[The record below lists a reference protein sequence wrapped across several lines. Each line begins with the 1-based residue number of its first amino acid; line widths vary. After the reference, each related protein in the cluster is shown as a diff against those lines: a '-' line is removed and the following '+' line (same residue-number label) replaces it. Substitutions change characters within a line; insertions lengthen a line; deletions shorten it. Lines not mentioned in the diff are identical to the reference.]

1 MQNPGRKAGVFL
13 YTYRFPRFVTASTID
28 GGSLFSL
35 KMTQSFSL
43 VFGSKIR
50 IWEEVESVT
59 ENLAQE
65 IRVHEEKARTLV
77 AEAKSE
83 AARSLAEARTAAEKA
98 VKEARQKM
106 HREYRNRIQEVEQE
120 ADSAAQ
126 AILAQGRKDA
136 ERYLA
141 ESKNRVS
148 SAAAW
153 IVKEVMGFSW
163 PWLRWASTVWWS
175 MKLPPRRSS
184 AQSSSSVPA
193 SFLSPP
199 LRGNPPCR
207 VPNPP

>member
-1 MQNPGRKAGVFL
+1 
-13 YTYRFPRFVTASTID
+13 
-28 GGSLFSL
+28 
-35 KMTQSFSL
+35 MTQSFSL

-126 AILAQGRKDA
+126 AGSYEI
-136 ERYLA
+136 
-141 ESKNRVS
+141 
-148 SAAAW
+148 
-153 IVKEVMGFSW
+153 
-163 PWLRWASTVWWS
+163 
-175 MKLPPRRSS
+175 RS
-184 AQSSSSVPA
+184 V
-193 SFLSPP
+193 
-199 LRGNPPCR
+199 
-207 VPNPP
+207 